1 MRRSG
6 TIVWREI
13 EDTLGREIA
22 DGKYPA
28 GSKLPAEADLATRFG
43 VNRHTV
49 RRALAELQNRGTISI
64 ERGRGMFVKAPRL
77 AYPIRHRTRFSENV
91 AHIAKNA
98 RGQMLRNWH
107 MPATEKLAN
116 DLDIPVGS
124 TVVAFDNLRVIDGE
138 PVSLTTHHFPA
149 GRFDEL
155 PVLFAET
162 GSVTKAL
169 ALVGVDD
176 YTRRLTR
183 VYARRSSLDEAT
195 LLQHEPDEAVLVVE
209 SINVDAHGR
218 PIEFGNSRSTGGQWE
233 VVFDNHAVY

>member
-13 EDTLGREIA
+13 EEALGREIA
-22 DGKYPA
+22 DGTYPS
-28 GSKLPAEADLATRFG
+28 GTKLPPESDLAARFG

-49 RRALAELQNRGTISI
+49 RRALAELQNRGSISI
-64 ERGRGMFVKAPRL
+64 ERGRGMFVKAPRR

-91 AHIAKNA
+91 SHIVQNA
-98 RGQMLRNWH
+98 RGQMLRSWH
-107 MPATEKLAN
+107 MPATEQIAR
-116 DLDIPVGS
+116 DLDIPTG
-124 TVVAFDNLRVIDGE
+124 TTIVAFDNLRVIDGM

-149 GRFDEL
+149 DRFHEM

-169 ALVGVDD
+169 TMIGLDD

-183 VYARRSSLDEAT
+183 VYARRSTPEEAT
-195 LLQHEPDEAVLVVE
+195 ILQHERDEPVLVVE
-209 SINVDAHGR
+209 SINIDLQGR

-233 VVFDNHAVY
+233 VVFDNHPVT